1 MIETIVTHF
10 IVFLIGLLFGTL
22 SVALCMA
29 QKYDK
34 TRSEIDED
42 NNNISES

>member
-1 MIETIVTHF
+1 MIGTIVTHF

-22 SVALCMA
+22 STALCMA

-34 TRSEIDED
+34 TKGEDISED
-42 NNNISES
+42 NLH